1 MPPLDISN
9 SNQRLALYSLVAT
22 TIVVLVKLVA
32 AYWSGSI
39 SVLAEGLQSLVD
51 IVIALTT
58 LAVLRL
64 SARPPDESHP
74 YGHGK
79 AELLSGAFQMMIII
93 AVSVAISIAA
103 WMRFRTPQ
111 PIETGIG
118 MYAMGYAVI
127 SNLIMASWIGSATKG
142 SRSIALSSEQ
152 IHLRTD
158 ALASL
163 GVFLGLLLVRVTSI
177 AVLDPIVAVICTGVS
192 LWVALTALLGLV
204 HPLMDGALPQDQ
216 IDKIKMLLDRHPE
229 VRGYHELK
237 SRQVGGAR
245 YVDLHILLEDCLT
258 FVRAHDIAEQIER
271 EIEVALEGA
280 YVTIHFEPAEVEL
293 AHRAREHTNA

>member
-1 MPPLDISN
+1 MQPANKLQTS
-9 SNQRLALYSLVAT
+9 QKVALYSLCAT
-22 TIVVLVKLVA
+22 TLVVLIKLLA

-64 SARPPDESHP
+64 AARPPDDSHP

-103 WMRFRTPQ
+103 WMRLWSPK
-111 PIETGIG
+111 PIETSIG
-118 MYAMGYAVI
+118 MYAMAYAII
-127 SNLIMASWIGSATKG
+127 SNLIMAEWVGRAAKAGS
-142 SRSIALSSEQ
+142 SVALRSEQ

-163 GVFLGLLLVRVTSI
+163 GVFVGLLLVRLTSI
-177 AVLDPIVAVICTGVS
+177 AILDPIVAVLCTGAS
-192 LWVALTALLGLV
+192 LWIALTALLGLV
-204 HPLMDGALPQDQ
+204 HPLMDGALPQAEL
-216 IDKIKMLLDRHPE
+216 DKIKALLDRHPE

-245 YVDLHILLEDCLT
+245 YVDLHILLEDTLT
-258 FVRAHDIAEQIER
+258 FVRAHDIAEDIER
-271 EIEVALEGA
+271 EISIALDGA
-280 YVTIHFEPAEVEL
+280 HVTIHFEPAEVEL
-293 AHRAREHTNA
+293 AHRAREHS